1 MGAELLAGGMELLGQ
16 GLNAFTQGLQNRANQ
31 RRAERMFQWEV
42 NANRENWRMQNEYN
56 SPAQQMQRLK
66 EAGLNPNLVYG
77 NGATATGGSISSS
90 SANTPQGQAPRLE
103 PGRIVSGYL
112 DAQLR
117 EVQIDQGKASV
128 AIMEQDKLNKALQS
142 QLINAQI
149 QKLGADTE
157 STKFGLSQSQRLAD
171 YSVEAAK
178 LGNQKTAQDI
188 QIGAKD
194 YVLRELQ
201 NGSNLKEALTRM
213 ALNRQNTINAGL
225 QAEDLKLKP
234 AETRQRTQQMNEQTN
249 QIIKQIELMQK
260 DGTLKDL
267 EIQMRK
273 SGLNQSDPTL
283 IRLIN
288 QFLTN
293 L

>member
-16 GLNAFTQGLQNRANQ
+16 GLGAYTQGVQNRANQ
-31 RRAERMFQWEV
+31 RRAEKMFQWEV

-56 SPAQQMQRLK
+56 HPAQQMQRLK

-90 SANTPQGQAPRLE
+90 SANTPQGQAPRLD
-103 PGRIVSGYL
+103 PGKIVSGYL

-117 EVQIDQGKASV
+117 EIQIDQGKASIDIMKQD
-128 AIMEQDKLNKALQS
+128 AINKALQS
-142 QLINAQI
+142 QLTNAQI

-157 STKFGLSQSQRLAD
+157 TTKFGLSQAQRLAD

-178 LGNQKTAQDI
+178 LGNQKIEQEI
-188 QIGAKD
+188 QINAKD
-194 YVLRELQ
+194 YVLRELK
-201 NGSNLKEALTRM
+201 NGSDLKEALTRM
-213 ALNRQNTINAGL
+213 ALNKQNTINAGL

-234 AETRQRTQQMNEQTN
+234 EETRQRIKQIKEQTN
-249 QIIKQIELMQK
+249 QTLKQIELMQK

-267 EIQMRK
+267 EIQLRK
-273 SGLNQSDPTL
+273 TGLNPSDPTL
-283 IRLIN
+283 IRLLN
-288 QFLTN
+288 QFLSN